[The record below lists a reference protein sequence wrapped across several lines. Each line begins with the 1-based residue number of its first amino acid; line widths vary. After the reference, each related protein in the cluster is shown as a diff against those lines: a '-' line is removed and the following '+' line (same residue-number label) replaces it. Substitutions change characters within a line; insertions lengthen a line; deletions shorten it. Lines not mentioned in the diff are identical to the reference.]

1 MSSVNPHQKY
11 HFFFIQ
17 KPKRKKKKK
26 SRFATGAIYNMRI
39 LNSNAHYIMFSLE
52 INALNALNLTI
63 GPYKIRIMII
73 KFILNGAKQVFCF
86 PREEIIYYFF
96 DLSSSVF
103 GWSGVE
109 RKGLGCLINF
119 IGGKFSNLLEDVSNN
134 HLRVFL
140 IKLPI

>member
-11 HFFFIQ
+11 HFFLFKNQ
-17 KPKRKKKKK
+17 KEKKKK

-63 GPYKIRIMII
+63 GPYKIRIMIV
-73 KFILNGAKQVFCF
+73 KFILNVAKQVSCF

-103 GWSGVE
+103 EWSGVG

-119 IGGKFSNLLEDVSNN
+119 IGGKFSNLLQDVSNN